1 MKKIFYC
8 YLTFCFMASYFT
20 GCDKRI
26 INTNNNT
33 LSDKIAPNTIIPVL
47 SVSPQDAFSG
57 IISSFSSA
65 LRKLK
70 EHYYIITAAI
80 AIIVISSYYLK
91 YDHDIIT
98 LFKRDAT
105 HVAQNAKQINEH
117 YELSKES
124 QTPKQD
130 FVSLQKKIVKNL
142 YGTIQTLRRI
152 IDIKKLATNQ
162 GLQQIDKD
170 IEEIKKE
177 LNQITNQNNKQVD
190 MNNDNNI
197 LEENEEIINNAI
209 IFINNDLK
217 AKFIKHLLKDKEKRL
232 IISQQ
237 NKIFNMRGTKDLRQK
252 IAKIRGKN
260 YPLSFPYSYFAIEN

>member
-1 MKKIFYC
+1 
-8 YLTFCFMASYFT
+8 MASYFT

-47 SVSPQDAFSG
+47 SVSPQDAFLD
-57 IISSFSSA
+57 IISSLSSV

-70 EHYYIITAAI
+70 LKEHYIITAAI
-80 AIIVISSYYLK
+80 TTTIITLTVIAISSYYLK
-91 YDHDIIT
+91 YRHDHDTIT

-105 HVAQNAKQINEH
+105 HVVENAEQINEH
-117 YELSKES
+117 CELSKES

-142 YGTIQTLRRI
+142 YDTIQTLRKI
-152 IDIKKLATNQ
+152 INIKKLATNQ

-177 LNQITNQNNKQVD
+177 LNQITNQNNKQVN

-197 LEENEEIINNAI
+197 LEENEEIINNVI

-237 NKIFNMRGTKDLRQK
+237 NKIFNMRDTKELRQK

-260 YPLSFPYSYFAIEN
+260 YPLSFPYSYFVIEN